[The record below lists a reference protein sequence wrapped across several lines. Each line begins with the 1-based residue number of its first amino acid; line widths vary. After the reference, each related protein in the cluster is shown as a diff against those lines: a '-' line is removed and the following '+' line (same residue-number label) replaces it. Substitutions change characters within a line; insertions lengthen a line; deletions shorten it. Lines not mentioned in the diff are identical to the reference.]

1 MTSKR
6 AHLLIRKARVMDPA
20 AGRDDVADVL
30 IEDGRVR
37 LIGASLDAPG
47 AELFDAEGLWLIP
60 GVVDSCVRLPEPGTE
75 YAGTIASE
83 TRAAASGGVTHL
95 CALPDTQ
102 PVVDSTAVVR
112 LIRERAMQAGFARV
126 SPLAALT
133 QGLRGLQLAN
143 METLKQAGCVGVAN
157 AGRPIQ
163 DSLVLKRCLEYAA
176 TFGLTVCIRP
186 QDGAL
191 TAGGCAHDGPVAT
204 RLGLPA
210 IPALAETIDLAR
222 LLLLVESTGVRIH
235 LHQLSS
241 SRSLSLLR
249 DAKAA
254 GLPVT
259 ADVSIHHLLLDESA
273 IECFNSLCRINPP
286 LRSTADRE
294 ALLAAVADGT
304 LDAICSQ
311 HTPLGSSAKLKPF
324 PSASCGISGVE
335 SLLPLT
341 LRLVTEQD
349 LPLQRALEAISTAPA
364 RCLGLNAGHLDTGKL
379 ASLCILDPQTTFF
392 PRDHW
397 LSEGRNSPWLDTPMK
412 GQVRLTLC
420 EGRVTW
426 LSN

>member
-1 MTSKR
+1 MSSR
-6 AHLLIRKARVMDPA
+6 RSHLLIRKARIIDPA
-20 AGRDDVADVL
+20 ASRDEVADLLV
-30 IEDGRVR
+30 EDGRIR

-60 GVVDSCVRLPEPGTE
+60 GVVDTCVRLPEPGTGR
-75 YAGTIASE
+75 AGSIASE

-102 PVVDSTAVVR
+102 PVIDSTAVVR

-126 SPLAALT
+126 LPLAAMT
-133 QGLRGLQLAN
+133 QGLQGQQLAN

-176 TFGLTVCIRP
+176 TFGLTLCIRP
-186 QDGAL
+186 QDSAL

-210 IPALAETIDLAR
+210 IPVLAETIDLAR
-222 LLLLVESTGVRIH
+222 LLLLVESSGVRTH

-241 SRSLSLLR
+241 ARSLSLLR
-249 DAKAA
+249 DAKAS

-273 IECFNSLCRINPP
+273 IEEFNSQCRISPP
-286 LRSTADRE
+286 LRSSADRE

-311 HTPLGSSAKLKPF
+311 HTPLESSAKLKPF

-335 SLLPLT
+335 TLLPLT
-341 LRLVTEQD
+341 LRLVREQG
-349 LPLQRALEAISTAPA
+349 LPLARALSAISTAPA
-364 RCLGLNAGHLDTGKL
+364 RCLGINAGHLDTGKL
-379 ASLCILDPQTTFF
+379 ASLCILDPLKAFR
-392 PRDHW
+392 PGDHW
-397 LSEGRNSPWLDTPMK
+397 VSQGRNSPWLDTLLE

-426 LSN
+426 LSD